1 MKRARRTRMGNEKMN
16 VVMQLV
22 GMVEQDEV
30 LMSYVT
36 NGERNRAF
44 GRLLNKWMD
53 SSQESVIDRYV
64 DEEAKEATSYALNIV
79 NKRSTEQKTKQ
90 STMIY
95 SFNYKL

>member
-22 GMVEQDEV
+22 GMVEQDQV
-30 LMSYVT
+30 LMGYVT
-36 NGERNRAF
+36 EGDRKRAF

-53 SSQESVIDRYV
+53 ASQESVIDRYV
-64 DEEAKEATSYALNIV
+64 DDEAKEATSYALNIV
-79 NKRSTEQKTKQ
+79 KKRATGKETKQ
-90 STMIY
+90 PTMIY